1 MVAKRVYIILC
12 PKRPY
17 LLLNSLFP
25 CVIQWRWNLSLSNNK
40 WFNMPKIFI
49 VQAYVIYL

>member
-1 MVAKRVYIILC
+1 MVTKRVYIILC
-12 PKRPY
+12 PKGPY

-25 CVIQWRWNLSLSNNK
+25 CVIQWRWNLSLSNN
-40 WFNMPKIFI
+40 WFNMPKI

>member
-25 CVIQWRWNLSLSNNK
+25 CVIQWKWNLSLPNNK
-40 WFNMPKIFI
+40 WFNMPKI